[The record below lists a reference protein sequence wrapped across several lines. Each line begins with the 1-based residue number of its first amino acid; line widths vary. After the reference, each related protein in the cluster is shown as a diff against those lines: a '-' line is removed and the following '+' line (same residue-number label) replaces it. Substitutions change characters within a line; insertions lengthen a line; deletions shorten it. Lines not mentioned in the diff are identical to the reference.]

1 MAKSAPAPTAP
12 SISLASLK
20 EMREKYLGGVQQ
32 LQQQLERTRSDLIA
46 TQGTVQFIEQQI
58 TATGRG
64 IAIGKLMAVPEA
76 S

>member
-58 TATGRG
+58 TELEKPATET
-64 IAIGKLMAVPEA
+64 APEA
-76 S
+76 KA